1 MLCMV
6 PLSRFHLPFMDV
18 LLLHALPQRS
28 LTPSIALPYLFP
40 YIHLGPSTMNTA
52 WSVCSI
58 LIYLN
63 DDISYTSLNLNLL
76 ESSL

>member
-28 LTPSIALPYLFP
+28 LTPSIALPYLSP
-40 YIHLGPSTMNTA
+40 YIHLGPSTANTA
-52 WSVCSI
+52 WFVQCVFT
-58 LIYLN
+58 YLN
-63 DDISYTSLNLNLL
+63 DDISCVTDPY
-76 ESSL
+76 